1 MKKHR
6 RIYAEIDLD
15 AIEENIEHMKAN
27 IAPSTEIIAVIKA
40 DGYGH
45 GAVPI
50 ARMIEEKD
58 YLWGF
63 AVATAQEAYE
73 LREHQIHKPILIL
86 GYTFEEEY
94 ETFVKQKIRPVV
106 FQYEM
111 AKAMSDA
118 AVKLGGTITVHLA
131 VDTGMTR
138 IGFPDRRES
147 LEVIQKIQA
156 LPGLEI
162 EGVFTHFARA
172 DEADKSAALGQ
183 LKRYLGFVEML
194 RKEGVYI
201 PLEHC
206 SNSAGILEIPQAN
219 LDAVRAGIAMYGIYP
234 SGEVSRLPVPLK
246 PAMSLKSHIVYM
258 KDVEP
263 GVAVSYGG
271 TYVTKKRTRIATIP
285 VGYGDGYP
293 RSLSNLGYV
302 LIHGKRAP
310 ILGRVCM
317 DQFMVDVT
325 DIPEARELDEVVLMG
340 SSQDAFLGVEELGEL
355 SGRFP
360 YEFVC
365 CIGKRVPRIYKRSR
379 FDG

>member
-73 LREHQIHKPILIL
+73 LREHRIHKPILIL

-234 SGEVSRLPVPLK
+234 SGEVSRLSVPLK

-271 TYVTKKRTRIATIP
+271 TYVTKRRTRIATIP

-325 DIPEARELDEVVLMG
+325 DIPEARVLDEVVLMG
-340 SSQDAFLGVEELGEL
+340 SSQDAFLGVEKLGEL

>member
-6 RIYAEIDLD
+6 RIYAEIDLE

-147 LEVIQKIQA
+147 LEVIQKIHA

-234 SGEVSRLPVPLK
+234 SGEVSRLSVPLK

-271 TYVTKKRTRIATIP
+271 TYVTKRRTRIATIP

-325 DIPEARELDEVVLMG
+325 DIPEARVLDEVVLMG
-340 SSQDAFLGVEELGEL
+340 SSQDAFLGVEKLGEL

>member
-271 TYVTKKRTRIATIP
+271 TYVTKRRTRIATIP

>member
-271 TYVTKKRTRIATIP
+271 TYVTKRTTRIATIP

-340 SSQDAFLGVEELGEL
+340 SSQDAFLGVEKLGEL

>member
-94 ETFVKQKIRPVV
+94 ETFLKQKIRPVV

-271 TYVTKKRTRIATIP
+271 TYVTKRRTRIATIP

>member
-73 LREHQIHKPILIL
+73 LREHRIHKPILIL

-234 SGEVSRLPVPLK
+234 SGEVSRLPVHLK

-271 TYVTKKRTRIATIP
+271 TYVTKRTTRIATIP

>member
-1 MKKHR
+1 MR
-6 RIYAEIDLD
+6 RLIWMLL
-15 AIEENIEHMKAN
+15 KAN

-73 LREHQIHKPILIL
+73 LREHRIHKPILIL

-234 SGEVSRLPVPLK
+234 SGEVSRLSVPLK

-271 TYVTKKRTRIATIP
+271 TYVTKRRTRIATIP

-325 DIPEARELDEVVLMG
+325 DIPEARVLDEVVLMG
-340 SSQDAFLGVEELGEL
+340 SSQDAFLGVEKLGEL

>member
-50 ARMIEEKD
+50 AHVIEKKD

-118 AVKLGGTITVHLA
+118 AVKLGDTMIVHLA

-172 DEADKSAALGQ
+172 DEADKSAAMGQ
-183 LKRYLGFVEML
+183 LKRYLGFVQML
-194 RKEGVYI
+194 RKEGVHI

-206 SNSAGILEIPQAN
+206 SNSAGILEIPSAN

-234 SGEVSRLPVPLK
+234 SDEVSRLSVPLK

-258 KDVEP
+258 KDVEK
-263 GVAVSYGG
+263 GVPVSYGG
-271 TYVTKKRTRIATIP
+271 TYVTKRTTRIATIP

-325 DIPEARELDEVVLMG
+325 DIPEAGELDEVVLMG